1 VVRKAIVVM
10 AGIMMVIGMLVSPPQ
25 SEAAT
30 NSCSLDGTYVFSGL
44 GEAGG
49 FFEVLGSLVFTPSKP
64 LCIAGTF
71 TGFVTIQHQ
80 GQPVENFIVPPTSIY
95 NVTNDGRF
103 TGNSP
108 VLNLV
113 GEVSMVAGDP
123 IANAVSI
130 VAAFNTGSVFAATL
144 LNKFPV
150 GLEGP
155 QGEPGPQGPTGAT
168 GATGPPGPTGV
179 AAPATGVASQGPVP
193 GSSDPRPSSSPTRS
207 LRASSRPCARTSST

>member
-155 QGEPGPQGPTGAT
+155 QALDDYLRQLLLEIGIALSTKPLLYFRTAKPGKELVNYQQ
-168 GATGPPGPTGV
+168 V
-179 AAPATGVASQGPVP
+179 IYSGPV
-193 GSSDPRPSSSPTRS
+193 
-207 LRASSRPCARTSST
+207 LIK